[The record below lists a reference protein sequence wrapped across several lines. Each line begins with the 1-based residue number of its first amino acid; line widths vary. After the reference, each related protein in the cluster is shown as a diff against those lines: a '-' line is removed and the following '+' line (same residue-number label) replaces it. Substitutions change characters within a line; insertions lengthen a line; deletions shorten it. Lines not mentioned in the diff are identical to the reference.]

1 MDRRLNSHLAHHR
14 PQDGNTR
21 GKGKVARAE
30 PHPAAQCKSDGGRG
44 AWPDTPLAS
53 KGLPSLEGRSFRSSE
68 FALSGLADVSIEAL
82 LQEQQQ
88 LLSLGPPFMGPRARL
103 QQWREVVQADP
114 TLLKVISQGVRL
126 PLNHI
131 PPPNPRSPPMPLDL
145 SSVVQ
150 KYTDL
155 GVIRPLSASEVLRTQ
170 NWVQTFGRPKPNS
183 SELRLITDLRPLNQS
198 LQPQFFKGDHWGTV
212 VQMLNDHPEHCWATT
227 LDIKDFFFHL
237 GLHRQAQRWIRVKTQ
252 SGGFQFLALPFG
264 LQCSPFWSH
273 RLAKPVI
280 QFLRDRGILLT
291 WYVDDIL
298 LLAKSPEICLAQ
310 TKFVIQLFTS
320 LGLRI
325 NVQKSSLVPQ
335 QTVNYLGQV
344 LNLANRSVSPL
355 PCKVCHLR
363 KMLHHAAPGKTT
375 RPCVLASIAGTVLDL
390 SKGAVNLLGFAKELM
405 SQAGRLASLH
415 GWYRPCLKTGL
426 VRAILFQIRDGL
438 KDLVPVTLQSVP
450 QSRILSVLSTDSS
463 DYAWGASLKMQGRP
477 PLSANQFFSPLER
490 AWHITR
496 KETAALCRGVRTFL
510 DLLPQIPV

>member
-30 PHPAAQCKSDGGRG
+30 HHPAAQCKSDGGRG
-44 AWPDTPLAS
+44 AWPDTPMAS

-227 LDIKDFFFHL
+227 LDIK
-237 GLHRQAQRWIRVKTQ
+237 ACQ
-252 SGGFQFLALPFG
+252 SPWLVQT
-264 LQCSPFWSH
+264 
-273 RLAKPVI
+273 
-280 QFLRDRGILLT
+280 LL
-291 WYVDDIL
+291 
-298 LLAKSPEICLAQ
+298 E
-310 TKFVIQLFTS
+310 
-320 LGLRI
+320 
-325 NVQKSSLVPQ
+325 
-335 QTVNYLGQV
+335 
-344 LNLANRSVSPL
+344 NRSGESY
-355 PCKVCHLR
+355 
-363 KMLHHAAPGKTT
+363 
-375 RPCVLASIAGTVLDL
+375 SL
-390 SKGAVNLLGFAKELM
+390 S
-405 SQAGRLASLH
+405 
-415 GWYRPCLKTGL
+415 
-426 VRAILFQIRDGL
+426 D
-438 KDLVPVTLQSVP
+438 
-450 QSRILSVLSTDSS
+450 
-463 DYAWGASLKMQGRP
+463 QGRP
-477 PLSANQFFSPLER
+477 EGFGSCNSAVCPSPLSGSSPEPPPSCVGSGPLNSSSTRPTDHLIGCQAKFFIHFHARPPRRMCTKNVGGHPQFRQQSFCYGSNRL
-490 AWHITR
+490 
-496 KETAALCRGVRTFL
+496 
-510 DLLPQIPV
+510 